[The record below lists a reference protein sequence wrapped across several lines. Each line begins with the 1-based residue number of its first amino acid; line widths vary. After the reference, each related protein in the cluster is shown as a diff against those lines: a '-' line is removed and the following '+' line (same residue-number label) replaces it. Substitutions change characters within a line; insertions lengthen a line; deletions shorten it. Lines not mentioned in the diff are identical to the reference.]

1 MAGTGGNEL
10 RARVFARFYDRVLA
24 PTEEAGLGELR
35 RELLSSAGG
44 RTLEIG
50 AGTGVNLDHYPQG
63 IEAVVLTEPDRHMA
77 AKLRS
82 RLASRAR
89 DAFIEVVECPAES
102 LPFPD
107 SSFDTVVCTL
117 VLCTVPDPEATLTE
131 VSRVLKPGGRLLFI
145 EHVLGEGGTARWQR
159 ALARPWAAV
168 ACGCRCDRP
177 TATTIAASPLV
188 LEVVESG
195 RMPKAAKILK
205 PMIHGRAVRPEA

>member
-1 MAGTGGNEL
+1 MAGTGGSGL
-10 RARVFARFYDRVLA
+10 RSRVFARFYDRVLA

-35 RELLSSAGG
+35 RELLASADG
-44 RTLEIG
+44 RILEIG
-50 AGTGVNLDHYPQG
+50 AGTGVNLEHYPQG
-63 IEAVVLTEPDRHMA
+63 SEAIVLTEPDRHMA
-77 AKLRS
+77 SRLRS
-82 RLASRAR
+82 RLASKPRA
-89 DAFIEVVECPAES
+89 AFIEVVECPAES

-107 SSFDTVVCTL
+107 ASFDTVVCTL
-117 VLCTVPDPEATLTE
+117 VLCTVPEPEETLAE

-177 TATTIAASPLV
+177 TARTISTSPLV

-195 RMPKAAKILK
+195 RMPKAAKIIK
-205 PMIHGRAVRPEA
+205 PMIHGRAVRPGA